1 MLRGLG
7 NYLFPLGA
15 ISATWPV
22 AIMPMLSR
30 VPQQPCRIR
39 GVITHCYIT
48 QDLRLVHVP
57 FYTRY
62 HPLILQQNNAPAQ
75 RAKVTQAVQG
85 QSNIQTML
93 WHVMSTDLNHIENL
107 WGVSKSRLNQ
117 LPNRLH
123 NAGALCRETQRPLN
137 RTPNA

>member
-1 MLRGLG
+1 MLRCLG

-15 ISATWPV
+15 ISATWPW
-22 AIMPMLSR
+22 AIMLMLSR
-30 VPQQPCRIR
+30 VHQQPCRSR

-48 QDLRLVHVP
+48 QDLRLVRVP

-62 HPLILQQNNAPAQ
+62 HPLIMQQNNAPAQ

-93 WHVMSTDLNHIENL
+93 WHVMRTDLNHIENL
-107 WGVSKSRLNQ
+107 WGVSKTPLNQ

-123 NAGALCRETQRPLN
+123 NADATCRETLRQWN
-137 RTPNA
+137 RAPKA